1 MFGVPMIFI
10 YATIFGKD
18 LTTNIVD
25 ITGLGLYKE

>member
-1 MFGVPMIFI
+1 MFGVLI

-18 LTTNIVD
+18 LTTDIVD

>member
-1 MFGVPMIFI
+1 MFGDLLI

-18 LTTNIVD
+18 LTTDIVD

>member
-1 MFGVPMIFI
+1 MFGDLLI

-18 LTTNIVD
+18 LTIDIVD